1 MKGQLQDVTDLFQ
14 GSIDTALNAVIVS
27 PPGWGKSEMAYKTA
41 VSIYGEDSVLF
52 VEIAPSTPP
61 EAIEGPVDI
70 VALRE
75 GTFVRRRDRTPY
87 DQSIQVVILDELF
100 RANELLLDSLLHAT
114 QPVVRDHRPIFWGT
128 TNFISREKRFEALR
142 ERFALWLWWSPTFTR
157 DCIISDLALGIRR
170 PRKTPVMTEQDAA
183 EAAFAVAEVAIQ
195 NGFSVSPRLWKHW
208 YKIFSFCEQPYTVL
222 RFAYPSATAEE
233 AAKWNEI
240 VESIS
245 DPETAAIN
253 SFLITFNARVGD
265 IQKMPRD
272 AGIVA
277 YGELVASAERSLLR
291 FGERGTEVIEMIKQR
306 FLDYVAGSS

>member
-14 GSIDTALNAVIVS
+14 GSVDTALNAVIVS

-75 GTFVRRRDRTPY
+75 GTFVRRRERTLY
-87 DQSIQVVILDELF
+87 DQSVQIVVLDELF
-100 RANELLLDSLLHAT
+100 RADELLLDSLLHAT
-114 QPVVRDHRPIFWGT
+114 QPVVRGHQPIFWGT
-128 TNFISREKRFEALR
+128 ASFVPREKRFEALR

-157 DCIISDLALGIRR
+157 DCIISDLALSIRR
-170 PRKTPVMTEQDAA
+170 HNGTPVMTEQDAA

-195 NGFSVSPRLWKHW
+195 NGFSVSPRLWKYW
-208 YKIFSFCEQPYTVL
+208 YKIFTFCEQPYSVL

-233 AAKWNEI
+233 ATKWYEI
-240 VESIS
+240 VKSVS
-245 DPETAAIN
+245 DPETTAIN
-253 SFLITFNARVGD
+253 SFLTTFNARVAD
-265 IQKMPRD
+265 IYKMPRD

-277 YGELVASAERSLLR
+277 YGDLVASAERSLSP
-291 FGERGTEVIEMIKQR
+291 FGERGAEVIGMVKQW